1 VPDYDVGIT
10 GLAQPPA
17 TAPVQT
23 YYPAVAVANNGIHP
37 AAVTG
42 LLRIY
47 DKATGELLETHDLA
61 STADIPAGETRD
73 IASTQHWAPTDAD
86 IGRQFLFIAHVT
98 TWRDQYEPNNHLPP
112 TTVTVAAAPPPP
124 PPGVT
129 PHATQHQEG
138 GADTLNVDSLH
149 GELADPQPPKA
160 HKTSHESGGSDLLN
174 VNGLPGILAEG
185 QPIADHHKTHEAGGG
200 DDLNVDDLH
209 GVLYNKQKPQT
220 HDNAAHDPNY
230 SAKPHGNADH
240 DPDMATKTEFDNH
253 TGAATAHAAAT
264 NLEQTANKGAANG
277 YCPLDGDAKVP
288 SANLPPLD
296 IANRTDIL
304 TVPVGPETEVVGFD
318 FPAGTIT
325 TPSHLRFSMVAYLA
339 APNGPC
345 TLTIRVGLSGP
356 AGCTF
361 TIPAPQDA
369 QHRVIKLTS
378 DHYII
383 SQLGFHFEHS
393 QAVLHHNIGGVQ
405 AFDILP
411 ANEASLFD
419 PGEAHR
425 ASISVVLAGI
435 GGAHVD
441 VCGASIAPGLVTSA

>member
-47 DKATGELLETHDLA
+47 DKATGELLETHNLA

-73 IASTQHWAPTDAD
+73 VASTQPWTPTDAD
-86 IGRQFLFIAHVT
+86 VGRQFLFIADVT
-98 TWRDQYEPNNHLPP
+98 TYRDQYEPNNHLPP
-112 TTVTVAAAPPPP
+112 TTVTVTAAPPPP
-124 PPGVT
+124 PPGVI
-129 PHATQHQEG
+129 PHAAQHRAG
-138 GADTLNVDSLH
+138 GADELDVD
-149 GELADPQPPKA
+149 E
-160 HKTSHESGGSDLLN
+160 
-174 VNGLPGILAEG
+174 
-185 QPIADHHKTHEAGGG
+185 
-200 DDLNVDDLH
+200 LH
-209 GVLYNKQKPQT
+209 GVLTDPQ
-220 HDNAAHDPNY
+220 PIL
-230 SAKPHGNADH
+230 PH
-240 DPDMATKTEFDNH
+240 
-253 TGAATAHAAAT
+253 AATHMIAGADQLSVQDLSGHLAEEQTPEKHHLRHEPGGDDVVKGVEPGIHGAGRHDATVETPEGAQAKVNAHNLTPIVHATST
-264 NLEQTANKGAANG
+264 NLELTARKGQPNG

-288 SANLPPLD
+288 SANLPPAGND
-296 IANRTDIL
+296 IANQTDIL
-304 TVPVGPETEVVGFD
+304 AVPVGPETEVVGFD

-345 TLTIRVGLSGP
+345 TLTIRVGLSGLTS
-356 AGCTF
+356 CTF

-369 QHRVIKLTS
+369 EHRVIKLTS

-383 SQLGFHFEHS
+383 SQFGFHFEYS

-411 ANEASLFD
+411 ANEARLFH
-419 PGEAHR
+419 PEAAHR
-425 ASISVVLAGI
+425 ASISVIMAGI
-435 GGAHVD
+435 GGAHAD
-441 VCGASIAPGLVTSA
+441 VCGASIARGLVTSA